1 LKVKN
6 SHRWPRRKE
15 VSPETLKALS
25 PLRVPG
31 TVWMVDLKKA
41 GDRAGYLFPRDRKKE
56 IP

>member
-1 LKVKN
+1 MKS

-15 VSPETLKALS
+15 NSPETFKALS

-41 GDRAGYLFPRDRKKE
+41 GDRAEYLFPRDRKKE
-56 IP
+56 IL

>member
-1 LKVKN
+1 MKN

-15 VSPETLKALS
+15 NSRKTVKVLS

-41 GDRAGYLFPRDRKKE
+41 GDRAEYLFPRAGKKE